1 MHEYSHAYGTSVIGG
16 YVYRGKAI
24 PTLRGWYLFADLS
37 SRRVWLMR
45 GPRGPVGL
53 AAVSGQVGTV
63 ASFGEDASGELYLVS
78 LNGQVYKIV
87 R

>member
-1 MHEYSHAYGTSVIGG
+1 
-16 YVYRGKAI
+16 
-24 PTLRGWYLFADLS
+24 
-37 SRRVWLMR
+37 
-45 GPRGPVGL
+45 
-53 AAVSGQVGTV
+53 VGTV